1 MTKRTRLSFAILVL
15 GVSSL
20 AACEQTLRTGRVGNK
35 NNPPNPDGTCSTGL
49 TVCGT
54 GAFAR
59 CLDLQNDRAHCGTCD
74 RACVEGIACAAGA
87 CQQVACTGP
96 VTVSAQTIPGTAP
109 TSTPYLGGAL
119 LADVNGDGR
128 PDLVT
133 WRVTSVSD
141 GTGMF
146 QVALGEAGGFDATS
160 TYQVAHAVRS
170 IVAADTNSDGLQDL
184 YITDSNSVTSPCV
197 DLWLGRA
204 DGKLTPTTTTGA
216 AGCAS
221 SIVLADLNGDGTLDM
236 VASAQD
242 QTVFLADANGTFHD
256 GTSYAARG
264 SAWSSKTLVLD
275 WNGDGAPDLV
285 VLSQMLILYLN
296 KGNGTF
302 EDELDCGAVTNPDQ
316 TVIADFNRDGHLDL
330 ATGLSDSVGV
340 LLGMGGCQFQP
351 LAEYLLPDIVHSLV
365 HGDLNGDGVE
375 DLVIDTMIGSVVVL
389 FGGAD
394 GVFQVDATPL
404 LAGSSGTN
412 QHVLLVGDV
421 TGDGKADIVVAT
433 ETVSSVQGPEPTQIL
448 ENTCP

>member
-1 MTKRTRLSFAILVL
+1 MRTQVGSGIAVL
-15 GVSSL
+15 IVGVL
-20 AACEQTLRTGRVGNK
+20 LPTACEQTLRTGKVGNK
-35 NNPPNPDGTCSTGL
+35 NNPPSADGTCPTDL
-49 TVCGT
+49 TFCGA

-59 CLDLQNDRAHCGTCD
+59 CLDLQNDREHCGTCD
-74 RACVEGIACAAGA
+74 HACVDGIACAAGT

-96 VTVSAQTIPGTAP
+96 VTVSAQPIPGTAP

-119 LADVNGDGR
+119 LANINGDGR

-146 QVALGEAGGFDATS
+146 QVALGEASGFGAAS

-170 IVAADTNSDGLQDL
+170 IVAADANSDGLQDL
-184 YITDSNSVTSPCV
+184 YLTFESLTSPCV
-197 DLWLGRA
+197 ELWLGRT

-285 VLSQMLILYLN
+285 VLSKILTLYLN

-302 EDELDCGAVTNPDQ
+302 GDEMACGAVTDPDR
-316 TVIADFNRDGHLDL
+316 TVIADFNRDGYLDL
-330 ATGLSDSVGV
+330 ATGLNNSVGV
-340 LLGMGGCQFQP
+340 LLGMGGCQFRP
-351 LAEYLLPDIVHSLV
+351 LAEYLLPDIVQSLV
-365 HGDLNGDGVE
+365 HGDLNGDGLE
-375 DLVIDTMIGSVVVL
+375 DLVVQTLSGSIFVL
-389 FGGAD
+389 LGQAD
-394 GVFQVDATPL
+394 GIFQVDATPL
-404 LAGSSGTN
+404 LAGSTSTS
-412 QHVLLVGDV
+412 QHVVLVGDV

-433 ETVSSVQGPEPTQIL
+433 EMVSPQGPEPTQIL
-448 ENTCP
+448 ENICP